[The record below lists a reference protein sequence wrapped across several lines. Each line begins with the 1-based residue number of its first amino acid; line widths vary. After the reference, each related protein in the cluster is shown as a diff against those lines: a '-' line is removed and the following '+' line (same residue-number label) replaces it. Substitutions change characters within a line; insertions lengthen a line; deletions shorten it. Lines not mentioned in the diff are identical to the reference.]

1 MFTMTIASVG
11 SRASVSEQWQHN
23 PQPQTSRVGHFVSK
37 REQLSLQKAQQ
48 QHMTSVQK
56 CVQTADSISLDQ
68 HLLSSRQVNWRDLME
83 MYVGCAHCMLQI
95 NAFVEFSKVSW

>member
-1 MFTMTIASVG
+1 M
-11 SRASVSEQWQHN
+11 
-23 PQPQTSRVGHFVSK
+23 
-37 REQLSLQKAQQ
+37 QKAQQ

-68 HLLSSRQVNWRDLME
+68 HLLSSRQVNWRDLTE

-95 NAFVEFSKVSW
+95 NAFVEFSKVSLTELNSFIQHHLNPTKTNFLG